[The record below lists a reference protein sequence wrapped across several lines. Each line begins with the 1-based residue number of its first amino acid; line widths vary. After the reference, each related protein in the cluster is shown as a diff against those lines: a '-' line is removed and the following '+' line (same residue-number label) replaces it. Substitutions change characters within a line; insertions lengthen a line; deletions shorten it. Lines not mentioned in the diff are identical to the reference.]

1 MIIKYFEE
9 IGYDDKSN
17 ISDLYF
23 YKHKKIIGHFLLCW
37 LDETWRE
44 STVLKYG
51 FDLNQTVYSESP
63 YFISKNHI
71 LKALNKTKE
80 IVIEYNKKYNKGYNK
95 ILFEIEGQDDK
106 TIQKLF
112 QEINLKHIDKGIY
125 IYEWQGII

>member
-1 MIIKYFEE
+1 MINQIFQICIFVSIKKLLD
-9 IGYDDKSN
+9 I
-17 ISDLYF
+17 
-23 YKHKKIIGHFLLCW
+23 FLLCW

-44 STVLKYG
+44 STVLKHG

-80 IVIEYNKKYNKGYNK
+80 IIIKYNKKYDKDYNK
-95 ILFEIEGQDDK
+95 ILFEIEEQDDK

-112 QEINLKHIDKGIY
+112 QEANLKHIDKGVY
-125 IYEWQGII
+125 IYEWQGIV